1 MTNLKYA
8 LKISKKLLQ
17 RNGYELSVFTPEP

>member
-8 LKISKKLLQ
+8 LKISKKLLPGEMGM
-17 RNGYELSVFTPEP
+17 N